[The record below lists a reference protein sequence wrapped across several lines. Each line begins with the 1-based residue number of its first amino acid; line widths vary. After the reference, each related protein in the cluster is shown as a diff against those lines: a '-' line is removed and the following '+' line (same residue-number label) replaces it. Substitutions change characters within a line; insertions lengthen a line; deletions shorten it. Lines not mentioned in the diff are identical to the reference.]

1 MSRYTKYNSSY
12 ILRKKHQETNKGTIW
27 YRDWVTTGGLDR
39 FVPGKT
45 PYYKD
50 GNFVFTT
57 SNIPDYQK
65 KHKYGEWNGSYV
77 YDDVKNAIAE
87 SNTVEINTKSN
98 DLRDFAY
105 FGSCVEMVR
114 ASIEGIINEFPAQIT
129 GSNILIQKE
138 PDNEESSFTPIA
150 GAYIINNP
158 FNIDLHHKNIVINDD
173 VNPLRYLSLSYESYT
188 LNGSDITDY
197 SIEYASDYDKA
208 MLCPEN
214 YKTIVT
220 IRING
225 SLTIR
230 GIYIDGDI
238 IFVSDSTNFTIQPKQ
253 GIIDDYFKGLKGFE
267 RQLLNRESKP
277 LYKNS
282 FITPIEG
289 KKGVKYVL
297 RDYTWPSNGYQI
309 DILSPSYNAF
319 VSSLASLAAMLDEY
333 DCDNLYR
340 NLTHEAIK
348 NYDWTYTR
356 EFAEGEEQDNID
368 GGTRVEQLIRLY
380 GRSLDDIKREIDGIK
395 FVNNITYNGYNNQS
409 EGLLSDRLELNGW
422 DVYATTT
429 GLDGNQKLEG
439 DYANKWY
446 SGYSTERVNTITM
459 DNEFMR
465 RMVLCS
471 KRILSS
477 KGTTESIDMIMGMF
491 GFGSDNGDFTVEE
504 EYRTLKPLSSND
516 VHDIITETN
525 RNKEEVR
532 LYDDDY
538 SGLPLKDIQVTYKNN
553 DNCITDLLTVPYYD
567 KDKIYDGYLYF
578 HQKGGWGSDGTSDK
592 YIETFNYLR
601 TVSTISELFD
611 INPNE
616 LNDKDIYYVINI
628 SDIIDYDDTF
638 TDLSQVA
645 HTFYAK
651 DRNNSSNYNGWENT
665 SKASQDIRDKAK
677 YLEEV
682 VSLNEGNNPHCG
694 YGSYDNGESYF
705 EYMALPFKY
714 SIDTNGLTVEDEN
727 NVKNIKFDIK
737 KIVKNVSEYEKVKII
752 SNKQLKDE
760 YILNSK
766 VITFTNKRTGSEE
779 YKKYF
784 NNVILKYLMQVIP
797 STTILILKGI

>member
-12 ILRKKHQETNKGTIW
+12 ILRKKHQETDKGTIW
-27 YRDWVTTGGLDR
+27 YRDWVNGGWDR

-45 PYYKD
+45 PFYKD

-65 KHKYGEWNGSYV
+65 KHKYGEWIGSYV
-77 YDDVKNAIAE
+77 YDDVKDSIAE
-87 SNTVEINTKSN
+87 SNTVEVNTKSN

-105 FGSCVEMVR
+105 FGSCVELVR
-114 ASIEGIINEFPAQIT
+114 ASIENIINEFPAQIT
-129 GSNILIQKE
+129 GSSTQVQKE
-138 PDNEESSFTPIA
+138 PDNEDSSFTPMA

-158 FNIDLHHKNIVINDD
+158 FNIDIHHKNITLSDD
-173 VNPLRYLSLSYESYT
+173 LNVLRYLSYSYADYT
-188 LNGSDITDY
+188 LNGNNITDY
-197 SIEYASDYDKA
+197 KIVYSSEYDTL

-214 YKTIVT
+214 YKTLVT
-220 IRING
+220 ITING
-225 SLTIR
+225 SLVIK

-238 IFVSDSTNFTIQPKQ
+238 VFVSNNTNFVIQPKQ
-253 GIIDDYFKGLKGFE
+253 EIIDSYFKSLKGFE

-277 LYKNS
+277 LYKNT

-289 KKGVKYVL
+289 KKGIKYVY

-309 DILSPSYNAF
+309 DILSPSYNTF
-319 VSSLASLAAMLDEY
+319 VSNLASLAAALDEY

-356 EFAEGEEQDNID
+356 EFSEGEEQDNID

-395 FVNNITYNGYNNQS
+395 FVNDVTYNGNNNQS
-409 EGLLSDRLELNGW
+409 DYLLSDKLELDGW

-429 GLDGNQKLEG
+429 GLISEQKLEG
-439 DYANKWY
+439 EYTNKWY
-446 SGYSTERVNTITM
+446 SGYGTENINTVTM

-465 RMVLCS
+465 RMILCS
-471 KRILSS
+471 KRIMST
-477 KGTTESIDMIMGMF
+477 KGTLESIDMIMGMF
-491 GFGSDNGDFTVEE
+491 GFGSDNGDFSVEE
-504 EYRTLKPLSSND
+504 EYRTLKPLSSDN
-516 VHDIITETN
+516 VHDIISKAN
-525 RNKEEVR
+525 RNKEEIR

-553 DNCITDLLTVPYYD
+553 NSCVTDFLTVPFNG

-578 HQKGGWGSDGTSDK
+578 QQKGGWGSDGVTDK

-601 TVSTISELFD
+601 TVSTISDLFN

-616 LNDKDIYYVINI
+616 LNANDIYYVVNI
-628 SDIIDYDDTF
+628 DDIMDYDDTF
-638 TDLSQVA
+638 TDLSQVE

-651 DRNNSSNYNGWENT
+651 DRNKSASYAGWENT
-665 SKASQDIRDKAK
+665 SKAPQYIKDKAK

-682 VSLNEGNNPHCG
+682 VSLNDGNNPHCG

-705 EYMALPFKY
+705 EYMAMPFKY
-714 SIDTNGLTVEDEN
+714 SIDTNGLMVEDEN
-727 NVKNIKFDIK
+727 SVKNIKFNIGK
-737 KIVKNVSEYEKVKII
+737 VVKNAYEGEKIRII
-752 SNKQLKDE
+752 SDNDLKNE
-760 YILNSK
+760 YFLNSK

-797 STTILILKGI
+797 STTILILKNI